1 MLTLG
6 EIAERTGSELIGDPE
21 QRVAGVC
28 TLQNGRPDC
37 IGFLANP
44 RYQKYLAD
52 TRAGAVFLAPEL
64 AGDCPVAALVNDNP
78 YLAYARAAAL
88 LAPPPAL
95 EPGVHPSAVV
105 AKDAVVDPS
114 AQIAALAV
122 VEGGAEIGPG
132 VLVGPGC
139 VVGREV
145 RIGADTRLVA
155 NVTLCAGVRL
165 GARCLLHP
173 GAVVGS
179 DGFGIANDQGR
190 WVKVPQLG
198 SVRIGDDVEIGANT
212 TIDRGAL
219 EDTVIESGVKL
230 DNQIQIAHNV
240 KIGENTA
247 IAGCAGISGSA
258 RIGRNCMIAGGV
270 GVVGHLEI
278 TDGVVVTGMS
288 MVTKSIREPGVYSSG
303 LPAQP
308 NEQWNRITAR
318 LRRLDDMARRL
329 RELERRLEQGGDAD

>member
-21 QRVAGVC
+21 QQVAGVC

-37 IGFLANP
+37 IAFLANP
-44 RYQKYLAD
+44 RYRKYLAD
-52 TRAGAVFLAPEL
+52 THAGAVFVTREL
-64 AGDCPVAALVNDNP
+64 AEQCPVAALVNDNP

-88 LAPPPAL
+88 LAPPRAL

-105 AKDAVVDPS
+105 AEDAVVDPS
-114 AQIAALAV
+114 AQIATQAV
-122 VEGGAEIGPG
+122 VESGADIGPG

-139 VVGREV
+139 VVGRDV

-155 NVTLCAGVRL
+155 NVTLCEGVRL
-165 GARCLLHP
+165 GMRCLLHP
-173 GAVVGS
+173 GVVVGS
-179 DGFGIANDQGR
+179 DGFGIARDGAR

-198 SVRIGDDVEIGANT
+198 GVRIGDDVEIGANT
-212 TIDRGAL
+212 TIDRGAV

-240 KIGENTA
+240 QIGENTA

-278 TDGVVVTGMS
+278 ADGVVVTGMS
-288 MVTKSIREPGVYSSG
+288 MVTRSIPEPGVYSSG

-329 RELERRLEQGGDAD
+329 RELERRLEQGEDAD